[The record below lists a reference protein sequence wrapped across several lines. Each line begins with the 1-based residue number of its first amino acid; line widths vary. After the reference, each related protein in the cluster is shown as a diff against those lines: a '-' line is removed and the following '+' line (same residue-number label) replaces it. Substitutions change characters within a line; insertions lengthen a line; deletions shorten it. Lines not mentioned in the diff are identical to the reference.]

1 MNAVLY
7 IHGQGGSASES
18 NHYKALFPGCEIIGL
33 DYRASTPWEA
43 ETEFHDIVENLSSHY
58 DKIILIANSISAYYS
73 MVAHIDDLVNIA
85 FFISPVIDLEKLNG
99 VELSDEYLRYVRS
112 HPINW
117 DVPTHILYGSND
129 HLTSIDAIRDFVM
142 KHQASLTVMDGGEHW
157 FHTDAQML
165 FLDNWIKKCKDN
177 NEDMKMQI
185 EAEYTISKAIDDE
198 LEFVYMVKH
207 L

>member
-18 NHYKALFPGCEIIGL
+18 NHYKALFPDCEVIGL

-43 ETEFHDIVENLSSHY
+43 EAEFHDIVKNLRPHY
-58 DKIILIANSISAYYS
+58 DNIILIANSIGAYYS
-73 MVAHIDDLVNIA
+73 MVAHIDDLVNVA

-117 DVPTHILYGSND
+117 DVLAHILYGSND
-129 HLTSIDAIRDFVM
+129 HLTSIDTIRDFVM

-157 FHTDAQML
+157 FHTDAQMR
-165 FLDNWIKKCKDN
+165 FLDNWIKRL
-177 NEDMKMQI
+177 QRQQ
-185 EAEYTISKAIDDE
+185 
-198 LEFVYMVKH
+198 
-207 L
+207 